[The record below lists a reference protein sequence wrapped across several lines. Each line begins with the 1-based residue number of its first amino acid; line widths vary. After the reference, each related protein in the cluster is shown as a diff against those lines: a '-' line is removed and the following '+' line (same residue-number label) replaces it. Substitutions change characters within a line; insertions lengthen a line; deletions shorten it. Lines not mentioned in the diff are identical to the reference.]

1 MQTNSEWS
9 TIFQFQTTHSGGIP
23 ISVDISSWTMI
34 GTAERTNL
42 IDNSLPLAMGSRL
55 SLGGGIGQLII
66 NLSEDDTAFLDVG
79 KISFEIIRTDPL
91 PQRPVLKFFIQNY
104 KGLTD
109 V

>member
-1 MQTNSEWS
+1 
-9 TIFQFQTTHSGGIP
+9 
-23 ISVDISSWTMI
+23 MI